1 MWGEPM
7 LYPQL
12 NDVLAATA
20 PLPAWTSTN
29 LNFSENRVRQM
40 SKWKH
45 FNVICAID
53 TLDKDAYAD
62 YRVGGDYDKVLHN
75 LGILS
80 AGDCRT
86 YLQFLVDEDEHDD
99 APYIEFAKRY
109 NISPHDIII
118 KLKRKNFTLKPTGKP
133 TPGVCHAPFNGV
145 YFNCDGDLFPC
156 CNDVKEDLHI
166 LNIND
171 VDTLD
176 DILSGPKMIEVR
188 QKLARDKNQY
198 ASCGQCRGG
207 NFLECPLARIYR
219 LSEGFTSS
227 QQGSGASTDAF

>member
-118 KLKRKNFTLKPTGKP
+118 KLSGKILLLNRQANLHLVCVTLPLM
-133 TPGVCHAPFNGV
+133 VC
-145 YFNCDGDLFPC
+145 
-156 CNDVKEDLHI
+156 
-166 LNIND
+166 
-171 VDTLD
+171 TL
-176 DILSGPKMIEVR
+176 IVMEIFSLVVTM
-188 QKLARDKNQY
+188 
-198 ASCGQCRGG
+198 
-207 NFLECPLARIYR
+207 
-219 LSEGFTSS
+219 
-227 QQGSGASTDAF
+227 